1 MSKEANIRITEMQE
15 YIYYTMELKL
25 TPEILSTINPE
36 SLANEP
42 VIQETMTKGFEFLEE
57 FYGE

>member
-1 MSKEANIRITEMQE
+1 MQE